1 MNIKLKMGVSAP
13 PTQIDAG
20 TLYFVTD
27 TGEIYLDKDDTTRVK
42 MAASDWDSI
51 TNKPSTFVPADHK
64 HTAIYRA
71 DNTIAYMTYL
81 NANKDTLGW
90 SLQFADIEGNCAYMY
105 LTSVDKNTAPT
116 ITVYAPD
123 GVTND
128 TVLMINSPISQTLT
142 LGAASK
148 TRTTINQ
155 TIQFSAWEILKD
167 SANNISNNN
176 NFNDIFQNIN
186 TFQINS
192 VIVADSTTVTNYPT
206 GAYSYGQCLT
216 SVTSYGPKAQIYIP
230 HTASSGNGIWYRS
243 GWSED
248 NKTWANI
255 LDTANYNKYVYTKTE
270 IDNILKSYYGTYS
283 RSANTVLAAPDNSNG
298 VATFR
303 KLVTADLPDTYLSLN
318 GGTMSGLLINSTS
331 KVFGHHDCGTD
342 IAYNNVGWYNIGY
355 SNSLKNGTSPWWEKG
370 QDALCINNY
379 WGIDIRT
386 QGAIFLRHNGN
397 RIWCSG
403 DSVTGA
409 VWNDYAEYRQCN
421 DKEPG
426 YVVLEDNEGYCNKTS
441 YRLSPFAGVV
451 SDTWGFSQGETETA
465 DTNIAVAG
473 RVLVYTSRDRNQYK
487 IGDCVC
493 ADKNGTV
500 DIMSR
505 NEIIQYPDRIVG
517 TVSEIPIYEE
527 WGGGKN
533 ADRPPVKVNG
543 RIWIKVK

>member
-1 MNIKLKMGVSAP
+1 MGIRPP

-42 MAASDWDSI
+42 MAASDWNSI
-51 TNKPSTFVPADHK
+51 INKPSTFVPADHK

-71 DNTIAYMTYL
+71 DNTIAYMAYL

-90 SLQFADIEGNCAYMY
+90 GLQFVDTNGSCAYMY
-105 LTSVDKNTAPT
+105 LTSADKNIAPT

-128 TVLMINSPISQTLT
+128 TVLMINSPIYQITT
-142 LGAASK
+142 IGAASK
-148 TRTTINQ
+148 TRTAINQ

-167 SANNISNNN
+167 SVNISDNN

-192 VIVADSTTVTNYPT
+192 VMIADSTTVTNYPT

-216 SVTSYGPKAQIYIP
+216 SITSYGPKAQIYIP
-230 HTASSGNGIWYRS
+230 HIASSGNGIWYRS
-243 GWSED
+243 GWSVD
-248 NKTWANI
+248 DKAWANI
-255 LDTANYNKYVYTKTE
+255 LDTSNYNKYVYTKTE
-270 IDNILKSYYGTYS
+270 INDAFNAS
-283 RSANTVLAAPDNSNG
+283 RSANTVLAAPNGSNG
-298 VATFR
+298 SASFR

-318 GGTMSGLLINSTS
+318 GGTMNGLLINNTR
-331 KVFGHHDCGTD
+331 KVFGHHDCDTD
-342 IAYNNVGWYNIGY
+342 ISYNNVGWYNIGY
-355 SNSLKNGTSPWWEKG
+355 SNLLKDGTSWWEKG
-370 QDALCINNY
+370 QDVLCINNY

-386 QGAIFLRHNGN
+386 MGAAFLRHNGN
-397 RIWCSG
+397 RIWCYG

-426 YVVLEDNEGYCNKTS
+426 YVVLEDNSGYCNKTS

-517 TVSEIPIYEE
+517 TVSEIPIYKE
-527 WGGGKN
+527 WGGCKN
-533 ADRPPVKVNG
+533 ADRPPIKVNG

>member
-42 MAASDWDSI
+42 MAASDWNSI
-51 TNKPSTFVPADHK
+51 TNKPSTFTPANHK
-64 HTAIYRA
+64 HTAIYRT
-71 DNTIAYMTYL
+71 DNTVAYMAYL
-81 NANKDTLGW
+81 NANKDALGW
-90 SLQFADIEGNCAYMY
+90 GLQFADVNGSCAYMY

-128 TVLMINSPISQTLT
+128 TVLMMNSPISQTLT
-142 LGAASK
+142 IGAASK
-148 TRTTINQ
+148 TCTTINQ

-192 VIVADSTTVTNYPT
+192 VTVADSTTVTNYPI

-230 HTASSGNGIWYRS
+230 HMASSGNGIWYRS
-243 GWSED
+243 GWSTD
-248 NKTWANI
+248 NKAWANI
-255 LDTANYNKYVYTKTE
+255 LDTSNYNTYVYTKTE
-270 IDNILKSYYGTYS
+270 IDNRFYDTSA
-283 RSANTVLAAPDNSNG
+283 RSANTVLAAPDGSNG
-298 VATFR
+298 AAGFR
-303 KLVTADLPDTYLSLN
+303 KLVTADLPNILPSLGNQSPETGRTSRGGLYTYNGYNASNTPYNYLSIIGFGN
-318 GGTMSGLLINSTS
+318 GVNGQAEIAAQWNGSATGLWIRALRDVSDN
-331 KVFGHHDCGTD
+331 
-342 IAYNNVGWYNIGY
+342 WYDWNRV
-355 SNSLKNGTSPWWEKG
+355 WV
-370 QDALCINNY
+370 
-379 WGIDIRT
+379 
-386 QGAIFLRHNGN
+386 NGN
-397 RIWCSG
+397 
-403 DSVTGA
+403 SVTGA

-426 YVVLEDNEGYCNKTS
+426 YVVLEDNKGYCNKTS

>member
-42 MAASDWDSI
+42 MAASDWNSI
-51 TNKPSTFVPADHK
+51 TNKPSTFTPANHK
-64 HTAIYRA
+64 HTAIYRT
-71 DNTIAYMTYL
+71 DNTVAYMAYL
-81 NANKDTLGW
+81 NANKDALGW
-90 SLQFADIEGNCAYMY
+90 GLQFADVNGSCAYMY
-105 LTSVDKNTAPT
+105 LTSVDKNTAST

-128 TVLMINSPISQTLT
+128 TVLMMNSPISQTLT
-142 LGAASK
+142 IGAASK

-192 VIVADSTTVTNYPT
+192 VTVADSTTVTNYPT

-230 HTASSGNGIWYRS
+230 HIASSGNGIWYRS
-243 GWSED
+243 GWSTD
-248 NKTWANI
+248 NKAWANI
-255 LDTANYNKYVYTKTE
+255 LDTSNYNTYVYTKTE
-270 IDNILKSYYGTYS
+270 IDNRFYDTSA
-283 RSANTVLAAPDNSNG
+283 RSANTVLAAPNGSNG
-298 VATFR
+298 AAGFR
-303 KLVTADLPDTYLSLN
+303 KLVTADLPNVLPSLGNQAQETGRTGRGGIYTYNMYNQSNAPHAYLSVI
-318 GGTMSGLLINSTS
+318 GFGRGEAGQVEIAGSWTSTTGLWFRSLRDYEDN
-331 KVFGHHDCGTD
+331 
-342 IAYNNVGWYNIGY
+342 WYNWNQIWV
-355 SNSLKNGTSPWWEKG
+355 S
-370 QDALCINNY
+370 
-379 WGIDIRT
+379 
-386 QGAIFLRHNGN
+386 GN
-397 RIWCSG
+397 
-403 DSVTGA
+403 SVTGA

-426 YVVLEDNEGYCNKTS
+426 YVVLEDNSSYCNKTS

-517 TVSEIPIYEE
+517 IVSEIPTYEE

>member
-27 TGEIYLDKDDTTRVK
+27 TGEIYLDKDSTTRVK
-42 MAASDWDSI
+42 MAASDWNSI
-51 TNKPSTFVPADHK
+51 TNKPSTFTPADHK
-64 HTAIYRA
+64 HTAIYRT
-71 DNTIAYMTYL
+71 DNTIAYMAYL
-81 NANKDTLGW
+81 NANKDALGW
-90 SLQFADIEGNCAYMY
+90 GLQFADVNGSCAYMY
-105 LTSVDKNTAPT
+105 LTSADKNTTPT

-128 TVLMINSPISQTLT
+128 TVLMMNSPISQTLT
-142 LGAASK
+142 IGAASK

-192 VIVADSTTVTNYPT
+192 VTVADSTTVTNYPT

-230 HTASSGNGIWYRS
+230 HMASSGNGIWYRS
-243 GWSED
+243 GWSTD
-248 NKTWANI
+248 NKAWANI
-255 LDTANYNKYVYTKTE
+255 LDTSNYNTYVYTKTE
-270 IDNILKSYYGTYS
+270 IDNRFYDTSA
-283 RSANTVLAAPDNSNG
+283 RSANTVLAAPDGSNG
-298 VATFR
+298 AAGFR
-303 KLVTADLPDTYLSLN
+303 KLVTADLPNILPSLGNQSPETGRTSRGGLYTYNGYNASNTPYNYLSIIGFGN
-318 GGTMSGLLINSTS
+318 GVNGQAEIAAQWNGSATGLWIRALRDVSDN
-331 KVFGHHDCGTD
+331 
-342 IAYNNVGWYNIGY
+342 WYDWNRV
-355 SNSLKNGTSPWWEKG
+355 WV
-370 QDALCINNY
+370 
-379 WGIDIRT
+379 
-386 QGAIFLRHNGN
+386 NGN
-397 RIWCSG
+397 
-403 DSVTGA
+403 SVTGA

-426 YVVLEDNEGYCNKTS
+426 YVVLEDNKGYCNKTS

>member
-42 MAASDWDSI
+42 MAASDWNSI
-51 TNKPSTFVPADHK
+51 TNKPSAFVPANHK

-71 DNTIAYMTYL
+71 DGTSAYVTYL
-81 NANKDTLGW
+81 NANKETLGW
-90 SLQFADIEGNCAYMY
+90 GLQFADVNGSCAYMY
-105 LTSVDKNTAPT
+105 LTSVDKNTTPT
-116 ITVYAPD
+116 ITVYASD

-128 TVLMINSPISQTLT
+128 TVLMMNSPISQTLT
-142 LGAASK
+142 IGATSK

-192 VIVADSTTVTNYPT
+192 VTVADSTTVTNYPT

-216 SVTSYGPKAQIYIP
+216 SITSYGPKAQIYIP
-230 HTASSGNGIWYRS
+230 HIASSGNGIWYRS
-243 GWSED
+243 GWSTD
-248 NKTWANI
+248 NKAWANI
-255 LDTANYNKYVYTKTE
+255 LDTSNYNTYVYTKTE
-270 IDNILKSYYGTYS
+270 IDSRFYDTS
-283 RSANTVLAAPDNSNG
+283 TRSANTVLAAPDGSSG
-298 VATFR
+298 IAGFR
-303 KLVTADLPDTYLSLN
+303 KLVTADLPNVLPSLGNQPLETGRTSRGGVYTYNSYNQSNAPTSYLSVI
-318 GGTMSGLLINSTS
+318 G
-331 KVFGHHDCGTD
+331 FG
-342 IAYNNVGWYNIGY
+342 
-355 SNSLKNGTSPWWEKG
+355 
-370 QDALCINNY
+370 
-379 WGIDIRT
+379 
-386 QGAIFLRHNGN
+386 NGN
-397 RIWCSG
+397 AGQIEIAGEWISSMRLWFRALRDYENDWFDWKRIWVSG

-426 YVVLEDNEGYCNKTS
+426 YVVLEDNKGYCSKTA

-517 TVSEIPIYEE
+517 IVSEIPIYEE

>member
-1 MNIKLKMGVSAP
+1 
-13 PTQIDAG
+13 
-20 TLYFVTD
+20 
-27 TGEIYLDKDDTTRVK
+27 
-42 MAASDWDSI
+42 MAASDWNSI
-51 TNKPSTFVPADHK
+51 INKPSTFVPADHK

-71 DNTIAYMTYL
+71 DNTIAYMAYL

-90 SLQFADIEGNCAYMY
+90 GLQFVDTNGSCAYMY
-105 LTSVDKNTAPT
+105 LTSADKNIAPT

-128 TVLMINSPISQTLT
+128 TVLMMNSPISQTLT
-142 LGAASK
+142 LGATSK

-192 VIVADSTTVTNYPT
+192 VIVTDSTTVTNYPT

-216 SVTSYGPKAQIYIP
+216 STTSYGPKAQIYIP
-230 HTASSGNGIWYRS
+230 HRASSGNGIWYRS

-248 NKTWANI
+248 NKAWANI
-255 LDTANYNKYVYTKTE
+255 LDTSNYNKYVYTKTE
-270 IDNILKSYYGTYS
+270 IDS
-283 RSANTVLAAPDNSNG
+283 RFYDTSTRGANTVLAAPNG
-298 VATFR
+298 SGGIASFR
-303 KLVTADLPDTYLSLN
+303 KLVTADLPDTFPTLGNQAQETGRTSRGGIYTYNMYNQTSAGAPSNYLSVIGFGRGT
-318 GGTMSGLLINSTS
+318 GGQVEIAGEWTSTIRLW
-331 KVFGHHDCGTD
+331 FRTLRDRE
-342 IAYNNVGWYNIGY
+342 NNWFDWNTIWV
-355 SNSLKNGTSPWWEKG
+355 
-370 QDALCINNY
+370 
-379 WGIDIRT
+379 
-386 QGAIFLRHNGN
+386 NGN
-397 RIWCSG
+397 
-403 DSVTGA
+403 SVTGA

-517 TVSEIPIYEE
+517 TVSEIPIYKE

-533 ADRPPVKVNG
+533 ADRPPIKVNG

>member
-1 MNIKLKMGVSAP
+1 MNIKLKMGVSTP

-42 MAASDWDSI
+42 MAASDWNSI
-51 TNKPSTFVPADHK
+51 INKPSTFTPTDHK
-64 HTAIYRA
+64 HIAIYRA
-71 DNTIAYMTYL
+71 DNAIAYMTYL

-90 SLQFADIEGNCAYMY
+90 GLSFVDTNRNCAYMY

-128 TVLMINSPISQTLT
+128 TVLMMNSPVSQTLT
-142 LGAASK
+142 IGAVSK

-167 SANNISNNN
+167 SANNISDNN

-192 VIVADSTTVTNYPT
+192 VVVTDSTTVTNYPT

-216 SVTSYGPKAQIYIP
+216 SATSYGPKAQIYIP
-230 HTASSGNGIWYRS
+230 HIASSGNGIWYRS
-243 GWSED
+243 GWSTD
-248 NKTWANI
+248 NKAWANI
-255 LDTANYNKYVYTKTE
+255 LDTSNYNKYVYTKTE
-270 IDNILKSYYGTYS
+270 I
-283 RSANTVLAAPDNSNG
+283 NS
-298 VATFR
+298 TF
-303 KLVTADLPDTYLSLN
+303 LSLN
-318 GGTMSGLLINSTS
+318 GGTMSGLLINNTR

-342 IAYNNVGWYNIGY
+342 ISYNNVGWYNIGY
-355 SNSLKNGTSPWWEKG
+355 SNSLKDGTSWWEKG

-386 QGAIFLRHNGN
+386 QGAAFLRHNGN
-397 RIWCSG
+397 RIWCYG

-421 DKEPG
+421 DKESG

-473 RVLVYTSRDRNQYK
+473 RVLVYTSRNRNQYK

-493 ADKNGTV
+493 SDKNGTV

-533 ADRPPVKVNG
+533 ADRPPIKVNG